1 MTPRNSDI
9 SVELRDIRKYY
20 GPVKA
25 NDGVSLAIRKGSI
38 HGILGENGAGKS
50 TLMKIMAGSVRK
62 TGGSI
67 RVNGREADFKNPA
80 MALRAGVGMLFQEP
94 LDFPGLTV
102 LENFMLGQSR
112 GHRKTFLKKLKEAL
126 ARFNFNLDPGARV
139 ERLTIGQRHQLELLR
154 LLEKGAQILIL
165 DEPATGISERL
176 KEALFEALRRL
187 ASLGKSVAL
196 VSHKLE
202 DVRALCDEVTV
213 LRRGKVV
220 GGISRPFDTETVFK
234 MMFEIKPKPFRAP
247 AVSVGEAVLEFRH
260 VRAKGPGPGLKNC
273 HVSARRGEITA
284 LLGVEGSGQ
293 SLFLRMGAGLKKP
306 GAGEVCIRGRNMTG
320 KHFHRFR
327 EMGAAFLPADRVGE
341 GLIASFSISEHF
353 IMKRKKGFFLKRK
366 QALEMAREAI
376 GRFDIKGSPGSAA
389 GALSGGNQQRLLM
402 SLLPE
407 NPAVL
412 LLEDPARGLDPESAR
427 MVWERL
433 KRYAMNGAAVL
444 FSSSE
449 IDDAIMA
456 AHRALVFFNGA
467 IIKDFDMENA
477 DVSEIGRAIAGDI
490 RSYA

>member
-1 MTPRNSDI
+1 MTHRDSDI
-9 SVELRDIRKYY
+9 HVEMRDIRKYY

-25 NDGVSLAIRKGSI
+25 NDGVSLVIKKGSI
-38 HGILGENGAGKS
+38 HGALGENGAGKS
-50 TLMKIMAGSVRK
+50 TLMKILAGAVQK

-67 RVNGREADFKNPA
+67 RIDGRRADFKNPA

-94 LDFPGLTV
+94 MDFPGLTV
-102 LENFMLGQSR
+102 LENFMLGQS
-112 GHRKTFLKKLKEAL
+112 GGDRKTFLKKLEGAM
-126 ARFNFNLDPGARV
+126 ARFNFNLDPGAL
-139 ERLTIGQRHQLELLR
+139 EESLTIGQRHQLELLR
-154 LLEKGAQILIL
+154 LLEKGVRVLIL
-165 DEPATGISERL
+165 DEPATGISDRL
-176 KEALFEALRRL
+176 KEGLFEALRRL
-187 ASLGKSVAL
+187 AAMGKSVVL

-213 LRRGKVV
+213 LRRGKVA
-220 GGISRPFDTETVFK
+220 GRISRPFDAETVFE
-234 MMFEIKPKPFRAP
+234 MMFKTRPPPFRAP
-247 AVSVGEAVLEFRH
+247 ASVAGEAVLEFRH
-260 VRAKGPGPGLKNC
+260 VSAGGPGPGLKNC
-273 HVSARRGEITA
+273 HVTARRGEITA

-293 SLFLRMGAGLKKP
+293 SLFFRMGAGLKRP
-306 GAGEVCIRGRNMTG
+306 GAGEVFLRGQNMTG
-320 KHFHRFR
+320 KPFRRFQ

-341 GLIASFSISEHF
+341 GLISSFSISEHF
-353 IMKRKKGFFLKRK
+353 ILKRKKGFFLNRK
-366 QALEMAREAI
+366 QGLETARAAI

-402 SLLPE
+402 SFLPQ

-433 KRYAMNGAAVL
+433 KRHAVNGAAVL

-467 IIKDFDMENA
+467 IIKDFNMENA
-477 DVSEIGRAIAGDI
+477 DVGEIGRAIAGDI
-490 RSYA
+490 RSDA